1 MPKYKYT
8 VQQLEH
14 MEMIRMTDR
23 QRNIFDMYF
32 WRGLHI
38 EDIAAELD
46 VSRNTID
53 RELREI
59 RQKNDKQ
66 IKLV

>member
-1 MPKYKYT
+1 MPKYLYT
-8 VQQLEH
+8 TQQLEC
-14 MEMIRMTDR
+14 MEKSRMTDR
-23 QRNIFDMYF
+23 QREIFNMYF

-53 RELREI
+53 RDLRKI
-59 RQKNDKQ
+59 RQNNDK
-66 IKLV
+66 